1 MIVMK
6 FGGTSVEDARAIG
19 RLMTIVRGQLKEKP
33 VVVVSA
39 LAKVTDSLIRMA
51 QLAAGGSLPESLKL
65 LREVRQRFSWE
76 SVMRKY
82 RAVLEL
88 PGQSVAEKPG
98 DE

>member
-1 MIVMK
+1 MRVIEEP
-6 FGGTSVEDARAIG
+6 SLRR
-19 RLMTIVRGQLKEKP
+19 RLIENG
-33 VVVVSA
+33 
-39 LAKVTDSLIRMA
+39 
-51 QLAAGGSLPESLKL
+51 